1 MEIVGVLHGICI
13 DAQHGCSWHQRWMKP
28 RQFLLDTLHTKA
40 EHRNLLATH
49 GAGAREFLFALA
61 MMAAHVLRGSSA
73 RRRGQCV
80 ANHAGITA
88 FAAHQ
93 PSASVICA
101 GDPVSIAAPIQ
112 KDQYLP
118 IAIKCLLNGT
128 GKAWPQEVHAAIRKF
143 LALFSK
149 VNHFD
154 MRQSQPWCA
163 IAQDMQRAGLALGC
177 VKPTLQA
184 WRSATKNNRAL
195 RHLRTANSNITSVIA
210 RHLILLIACVM
221 LFIDNDQSKLSISNR
236 RKHCTARAHHQ
247 SHLPR

>member
-1 MEIVGVLHGICI
+1 M
-13 DAQHGCSWHQRWMKP
+13 
-28 RQFLLDTLHTKA
+28 
-40 EHRNLLATH
+40 
-49 GAGAREFLFALA
+49 
-61 MMAAHVLRGSSA
+61 
-73 RRRGQCV
+73 

-93 PSASVICA
+93 PSASVIRA

-118 IAIKCLLNGT
+118 IAIKCFLNGT
-128 GKAWPQEVHAAIRKF
+128 CQPWPQEVHAAIRKF

-149 VNHFD
+149 VNHFYV
-154 MRQSQPWCA
+154 RQSQPWCA

-184 WRSATKNNRAL
+184 WRSATKNNGAL
-195 RHLRTANSNITSVIA
+195 RHLRAANSNITPVIA

-236 RKHCTARAHHQ
+236 RKHCTARTHHQ
-247 SHLPR
+247 SHVSR